1 MVYLY
6 GVFSEYPI
14 FQTMSTETKETKESK
29 EKGVQKIVKAI
40 DQGDLDAAVAELMT
54 HPVTRERMS
63 YGESRMMYG

>member
-1 MVYLY
+1 
-6 GVFSEYPI
+6 
-14 FQTMSTETKETKESK
+14 MSTETKTNETPKTPDTK
-29 EKGVQKIVKAI
+29 KQAIRKIVQAI